1 MCYNKRT
8 MKRSYRYVLP
18 VLLTLALAPLAASA
32 ITLLPPCATGEG
44 NCGITDLL
52 SVFINVAEYL
62 LGISGAVALGFFV
75 YGGFVYVLSRGKPE
89 EVKKATSILTNAV
102 IGIAIIFLSGVLVRY
117 TTQALTGGQSLIPTV
132 GESCNSKTQKSDL
145 KGDGLWVTIPAGTKS
160 DGSSIPES
168 LYCVAKEKSA
178 VKGGD
183 PCENLN
189 KVLTDRNLPD
199 LANYTC
205 VDVGT
210 ASRCVRGLCSQ
221 LPANYACCLK

>member
-8 MKRSYRYVLP
+8 MKRFHWYLLP
-18 VLLTLALAPLAASA
+18 ALLALAPLAASA
-32 ITLLPPCATGEG
+32 ITILPPCATGEG

-145 KGDGLWVTIPAGTKS
+145 KGDGLWVTIPAGTKQ
-160 DGSSIPES
+160 DGTTVPES
-168 LYCVAKEKSA
+168 LYCVAKEKGA
-178 VKGGD
+178 VKEGD

-199 LANYTC
+199 LAKYTC
-205 VDVGT
+205 VDVGS

-221 LPANYACCLK
+221 LPANDACCLK